1 MFDIF
6 PQVLEFLLTFS
17 TIFFPYSGLKI
28 DCFLLLMLFSPKNL
42 LINFCTMSNKLINT
56 SNDSFYEILHLSVLI
71 ST

>member
-28 DCFLLLMLFSPKNL
+28 DCFLLLMLFSPNNL